1 MSATN
6 DILDSLDLSQLA
18 SYLGTDEDTAKSA
31 IEQAVP
37 ALLHGLEGEAA
48 DPDAA
53 TGLTNA
59 LAAHH
64 NGLVGSGTPVDPNEI
79 DTEDGTK
86 IVAHIFGNQPQATTN
101 ANALLGGLGGT
112 LVKKLLPI
120 LAPMVMSWLANQ
132 LLNHPTVQKTQNQAQ
147 TSNASSGGLG
157 DILGDVL
164 GSVLGGGQQ
173 TQSTRQT
180 QQGSGGGLGDIL
192 GSVLGGAGGA
202 GGLGS
207 ILGSIL
213 GSGGAPQAEQ
223 IPQYEQPTF
232 GQNTTKTT
240 TGKIQIEA
248 DEPGAPAQQ
257 NANAGDV
264 LGNILGSILGR

>member
-1 MSATN
+1 MSATD
-6 DILDSLDLSQLA
+6 DILNAIDLNQMA
-18 SYLGTDEDTAKSA
+18 TYLGVDEATAEA
-31 IEQAVP
+31 AVQQAVP

-48 DPDAA
+48 DPEAA

-59 LAAHH
+59 LAAHN
-64 NGLVGSGTPVDPNEI
+64 NGLVGSGEPVDPHQI